1 MNKISAGVVTGLLL
15 GAVQGA
21 LTMGGDAKGGD
32 ILLPILGRASQ
43 GIIAGVLVA
52 YLTKG
57 KTPLW
62 RGALVG
68 VAVGAG
74 LGFLAA
80 LPNSEWMPMVPASA
94 AVGLGCGLAVAKA
107 AR

>member
-15 GAVQGA
+15 GAAQGA
-21 LTMGGDAKGGD
+21 LTMGGDAKGAE

-43 GIIAGVLVA
+43 GIIAGILVA
-52 YLTKG
+52 YQTKP

-62 RGALVG
+62 RGALMG
-68 VAVGAG
+68 IAVGAG
-74 LGFLAA
+74 LGLLAGA
-80 LPNSEWMPMVPASA
+80 PNHAWAVVVPASA
-94 AVGLGCGLAVAKA
+94 AVGLGCGLAVARA

>member
-15 GAVQGA
+15 GAAQGA
-21 LTMGGDAKGGD
+21 LTMGGDAKGVE

-43 GIIAGVLVA
+43 GIIAGLLVA
-52 YLTKG
+52 YMTKK

-62 RGALVG
+62 SGALLGAV
-68 VAVGAG
+68 VGAG
-74 LGFLAA
+74 LGFLAGW
-80 LPNSEWMPMVPASA
+80 PHQVWMPIVPASA
-94 AVGLGCGLAVAKA
+94 GVGLFCGLAVARA

>member
-1 MNKISAGVVTGLLL
+1 MNKISAGVVTGLVL
-15 GAVQGA
+15 GAAQGA
-21 LTMGGDAKGGD
+21 LTMGGDAKGAE

-43 GIIAGVLVA
+43 GIIAGVLAA
-52 YLTKG
+52 YLTKP

-80 LPNSEWMPMVPASA
+80 LPDHAWMPMVPASA
-94 AVGLGCGLAVAKA
+94 GVGLCCGLAVAKA